1 MKSKQTDRITTFEVW
16 RKNNICKFGNF
27 IWPQINYNV
36 NSADI
41 ISIIFEEKDNINLNI
56 VEFIKKLNNIQ
67 YFILNFVN
75 NKSPHYVNVANLHN
89 KLGLILGKPLS
100 TKVESYWDY
109 RLNTKPQNCLTTD
122 IDSLE
127 IGKTK
132 LAGIEAAQL
141 FDTTTIDRAIPH
153 IFRTFRFRTN
163 KVNEKQYLAQ
173 HKLMQ
178 QIGGKAFILFHTIQN
193 KMLIESEPV
202 FLLDNNLEFYNMLY
216 DIKNIKNE
224 SIFIESYKTYLM
236 SNLKQYN
243 NIYSAYNY
251 IKCL

>member
-1 MKSKQTDRITTFEVW
+1 MKSKQTDRVATFEIW
-16 RKNNICKFGNF
+16 RKNNINKFGNF

-36 NSADI
+36 NNADI
-41 ISIIFEEKDNINLNI
+41 ISIIFEEKDGVNLSV
-56 VEFIKKLNNIQ
+56 VEFTKKLNNIQ

-75 NKSPHYVNVANLHN
+75 DKSPYYVNGTDLHN
-89 KLGLILGKPLS
+89 QLGLVLGKPLS
-100 TKVESYWDY
+100 AKVESYWDY
-109 RLNTKPQNCLTTD
+109 RLHTKPQNCLTTD

-132 LAGIEAAQL
+132 PIGIEAAQL
-141 FDTTTIDRAIPH
+141 FDTTTIDRAMPH
-153 IFRTFRFRTN
+153 IFRTFKFRVN

-224 SIFIESYKTYLM
+224 SIFIKSYKTYLM